1 MQYTPLSS
9 NYLSLVHPCSRLQQ
23 TSWQMLDTA
32 LFILWVTKR
41 NTAVPQDV
49 HGGVP
54 TVNLWQVFHQAPS
67 ETVSISTTQ
76 THKYKL

>member
-1 MQYTPLSS
+1 
-9 NYLSLVHPCSRLQQ
+9 
-23 TSWQMLDTA
+23 MLDTA